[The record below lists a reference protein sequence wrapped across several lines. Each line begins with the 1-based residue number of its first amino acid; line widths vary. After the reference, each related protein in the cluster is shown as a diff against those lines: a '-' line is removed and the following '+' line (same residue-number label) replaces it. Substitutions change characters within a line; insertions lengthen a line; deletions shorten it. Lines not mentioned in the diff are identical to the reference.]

1 MSPAASKPQ
10 AKRKEGPKTTYVIL
24 SALGNMAVPL
34 FKAVDDVEATSSTA
48 AIREHMRR
56 SGGTENWKSIEPVLF
71 VAVPKR
77 SWQVIKAQ
85 VERTERLIV
94 GPWKPNGTAKQNAEP
109 VPEGHFDNDGMER
122 EAAPEEYVTDQK
134 AEMARLRREAPKPQ
148 PPGPTAEMDALLT
161 STVGAVIPVTQR
173 RDADPD
179 EIPF

>member
-1 MSPAASKPQ
+1 VSPAASKPR
-10 AKRKEGPKTTYVIL
+10 AKRGEGPKTTYVIL

-34 FKAVDDVEATSSTA
+34 FKAVDDVEATSSST

-94 GPWKPNGTAKQNAEP
+94 GPWKPNGTA
-109 VPEGHFDNDGMER
+109 
-122 EAAPEEYVTDQK
+122 
-134 AEMARLRREAPKPQ
+134 AEMNTPLGSGLHGTARIEASTLAATV
-148 PPGPTAEMDALLT
+148 PGPTSEMSALLSSGELT
-161 STVGAVIPVTQR
+161 TTHANVE
-173 RDADPD
+173 DD
-179 EIPF
+179 IPF

>member
-1 MSPAASKPQ
+1 MSPAASKPR
-10 AKRKEGPKTTYVIL
+10 AKRGEGPKTTYVIL

-34 FKAVDDVEATSSTA
+34 FKAVDDVEATSSST

-94 GPWKPNGTAKQNAEP
+94 GPWKPNGTTVAEP
-109 VPEGHFDNDGMER
+109 QKPS
-122 EAAPEEYVTDQK
+122 VTT
-134 AEMARLRREAPKPQ
+134 
-148 PPGPTAEMDALLT
+148 PPGPTAEMSALLSSGELT
-161 STVGAVIPVTQR
+161 TTHANVE
-173 RDADPD
+173 DD
-179 EIPF
+179 IPF

>member
-1 MSPAASKPQ
+1 VSPAASKPPT
-10 AKRKEGPKTTYVIL
+10 KLLKGPKTTYVIL

-34 FKAVDDVEATSSTA
+34 FKAVDDVEATSSTT

-94 GPWKPNGTAKQNAEP
+94 GPWKPNGIAKQPVPEP
-109 VPEGHFDNDGMER
+109 VPEGRSDNDGMER
-122 EAAPEEYVTDQK
+122 EGSPPEV
-134 AEMARLRREAPKPQ
+134 
-148 PPGPTAEMDALLT
+148 
-161 STVGAVIPVTQR
+161 
-173 RDADPD
+173 DPLD
-179 EIPF
+179 IPF